1 MAEDSI
7 EKITALE
14 NEIGRLRLE
23 RLAEALKQ
31 IEISQAGT
39 IPVENRQ
46 TEK

>member
-1 MAEDSI
+1 VAGDSI
-7 EKITALE
+7 ERITALE

-31 IEISQAGT
+31 IEVSQTGNMPA
-39 IPVENRQ
+39 ENRQ